1 MSAETTILVALV
13 LPLAAAG
20 ACLFF
25 GRLGHPNLRDLATP
39 LIGVC
44 TFAAV
49 WQLGADVLAGGRP
62 ELVLL
67 EVLPGVELAFQIEP
81 LGLIYGLVASGLWI
95 PTSIYA
101 VGYMRGHHEKNQT
114 RFFTFFALSIFAALG
129 IAFARNLFT
138 LFLFYEALTLLT
150 FPLVTHHG
158 TAEARRAGR
167 VYLGILLF
175 TSISFL
181 LLAILFTWRL
191 TGTVEFT
198 PGGILAAD
206 TSSGMVTVLLLL
218 YAFGAGK
225 AALMPLHRWL
235 PNAMVAP
242 TPVSALLHA
251 VAVVKAGV
259 FTILKVVVYVFGL
272 DLLRGSTASLTLM
285 TIASFTMLMA
295 AVVAIRQDNLKARL
309 AYSTISQ
316 LALHRPRRG
325 DGDRHRRPRRRHA
338 ARHACGGQDHPLLLR
353 RRHPG
358 RHPQEERQR
367 TRRPRPAHALDLRRL
382 LPRLALDHRHSAAR
396 RVVGQVVSHDRRAR
410 DRLPGPGRVPRRADA
425 QLAAGLLLPDA
436 RRRPRLL
443 RRAAGRRR
451 RRLRR
456 PREDRRSTVPVRPAR
471 SSSRRSCRWPCSS
484 PPRTWWSCS
493 GSSASSRLQEWLE
506 RRGRATIS
514 S

>member
-1 MSAETTILVALV
+1 MSAETTILAALL
-13 LPLAAAG
+13 LPAAA
-20 ACLFF
+20 AVSCQVF

-39 LIGVC
+39 LIGVAAL
-44 TFAAV
+44 AAV
-49 WQLGADVLAGGRP
+49 WQLGADVLRGGRP

-67 EVLPGVELAFQIEP
+67 EVLPGVELAFRVEP
-81 LGLIYGLVASGLWI
+81 LGLLYGLVASGLWI
-95 PTSIYA
+95 ATSIYA

-167 VYLGILLF
+167 IYLGILLF
-175 TSISFL
+175 TSITFL
-181 LLAILFTWRL
+181 LFAILFTWRL
-191 TGTVEFT
+191 AGTVEFT

-206 TSSGMVTVLLLL
+206 TSSGMVTALLLL

-259 FTILKVVVYVFGL
+259 FTILKIVVYVFGL
-272 DLLRGSTASLTLM
+272 DLLRGSAASLTLM

-316 LALHRPRRG
+316 LAYIVLG
-325 DGDRHRRPRRRHA
+325 AAMATAAGVLAGGMQIAMHA
-338 ARHACGGQDHPLLLR
+338 AGKITLFFCAGAILVATHKKKVSELDGLGRTMPWTFAAFFLASLSIIGIPPLGGSWAKWYLMTGALETGFPAQAAFLGVLMLSSLLAVFYLMPIVVRGFFAGPPSRHGGGRAKVAEAPLLCVL
-353 RRHPG
+353 PLVL
-358 RHPQEERQR
+358 
-367 TRRPRPAHALDLRRL
+367 TALLS
-382 LPRLALDHRHSAAR
+382 LALFFAAPDL
-396 RVVGQVVSHDRRAR
+396 VE
-410 DRLPGPGRVPRRADA
+410 LLTF
-425 QLAAGLLLPDA
+425 QL
-436 RRRPRLL
+436 
-443 RRAAGRRR
+443 
-451 RRLRR
+451 
-456 PREDRRSTVPVRPAR
+456 
-471 SSSRRSCRWPCSS
+471 
-484 PPRTWWSCS
+484 
-493 GSSASSRLQEWLE
+493 
-506 RRGRATIS
+506 
-514 S
+514 